1 MDVFSS
7 LCRNQRVR
15 SREVLEAAD
24 QTVKMNVEEE
34 EADVL

>member
-7 LCRNQRVR
+7 LCRNQRERVR
-15 SREVLEAAD
+15 SREAAD

>member
-1 MDVFSS
+1 MFSP
-7 LCRNQRVR
+7 LCVETRERVR
-15 SREVLEAAD
+15 SREAAD